1 MLERFLNIEP
11 AIKLA
16 LSIAIEKPNF
26 STIQKKLFRVLA
38 FTNIELKYIKDTR
51 DIFKIFIKASNI
63 LQAEK
68 YPTIQY
74 IYPYIYLIRIKLEA
88 KARSEDLVSIF

>member
-1 MLERFLNIEP
+1 MLDRFLNIEP
-11 AIKLA
+11 AIKSA

-26 STIQKKLFRVLA
+26 SNIQKKLFKLLN
-38 FTNIELKYIKDTR
+38 FNNLELKYIKDTR

-88 KARSEDLVSIF
+88 KIRNEDLVSY